1 MGKITA
7 IVAALQVISKKNFMA
22 MAVPWH
28 GGPAWNGD
36 TTHDMKLKGP
46 AWNIRD

>member
-28 GGPAWNGD
+28 GEPAWNGD
-36 TTHDMKLKGP
+36 ATTRLEAEEIGLDH
-46 AWNIRD
+46 